1 MKIKYDKEIDAL
13 YIEFGKSR
21 AYKTS
26 EKSNNVLIDYDKNGR
41 VLGIEILDYSSS
53 DADSSKFQVSV
64 GQKKV
69 AVLN

>member
-21 AYKTS
+21 VYKTS

-53 DADSSKFQVSV
+53 DADSGKFQVLV